1 MAGSDGSRQILA
13 RAAAKLGGVGA
24 LASKLGVSPRVVEH
38 YISGHEL
45 VPDGLLLQVIDVVLD
60 GRPPQTDA

>member
-1 MAGSDGSRQILA
+1 VSGSDVSRQILA
-13 RAAAKLGGVGA
+13 RAAAEVGGVEA
-24 LASKLGVSPRVVEH
+24 LASRLGVSPRVVEH

-60 GRPPQTDA
+60 GRPPQSDA

>member
-1 MAGSDGSRQILA
+1 MAGSDVSRQILA
-13 RAAAKLGGVGA
+13 RAAAKLGGVEA
-24 LASKLGVSPRVVEH
+24 LASRLAVSPRIVEH

-60 GRPPQTDA
+60 GRPPQSDA